1 MRYSVYVSGKSPLA
15 YYSPEMT
22 GFYNQIYIIPF
33 FFFTIALPEMT
44 GLYNAGFLLLPV
56 PLTIA
61 LPEMTGFY
69 NTTVNESCFFNVFT
83 IALPGMA
90 GL

>member
-22 GFYNQIYIIPF
+22 GFYNLTLVAIS
-33 FFFTIALPEMT
+33 T
-44 GLYNAGFLLLPV
+44 V
-56 PLTIA
+56 HTIA

-69 NTTVNESCFFNVFT
+69 NVSS
-83 IALPGMA
+83 LK
-90 GL
+90 

>member
-22 GFYNQIYIIPF
+22 GFYNIMYISF
-33 FFFTIALPEMT
+33 VDF
-44 GLYNAGFLLLPV
+44 
-56 PLTIA
+56 TIA

-69 NTTVNESCFFNVFT
+69 NK
-83 IALPGMA
+83 
-90 GL
+90 